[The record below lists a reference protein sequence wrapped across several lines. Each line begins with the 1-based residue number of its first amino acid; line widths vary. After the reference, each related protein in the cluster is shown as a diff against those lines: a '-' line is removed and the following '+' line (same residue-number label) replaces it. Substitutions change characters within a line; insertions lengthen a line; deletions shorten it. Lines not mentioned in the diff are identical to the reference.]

1 MRDQLVR
8 IAAGGQL
15 AIGVNPDGRAWLE
28 LTAPDGT
35 ATVHVG
41 ERELLLAIEALA
53 MVYAQLGGA
62 RADRSSVALGV
73 SRQLRSRTRG
83 ARERRSRAGESP

>member
-15 AIGVNPDGRAWLE
+15 AICVDLDDRAWLE

-53 MVYAQLGGA
+53 MPTRSWVARGLTGA
-62 RADRSSVALGV
+62 ASRSV
-73 SRQLRSRTRG
+73 
-83 ARERRSRAGESP
+83 